1 MRSFPLVVIAG
12 LLCGLATASAWAQ
25 QLQCEPC
32 RHGFNKVQI
41 GSSSTFLFQ
50 LSNTG
55 SKTLTIT
62 AMSIQGSAFSFG
74 KFPLPA
80 HIQPSASVKL
90 PVIFTPT
97 ALGYTFGTI
106 ELVSTAKD
114 SPLQLYTSGHGIDNA
129 NPQLTVSPS
138 TLNFGSV
145 TVGSAAVLQAALT
158 ASNASVTI
166 SSDEST
172 SAEFVVLGLDLPVTI
187 AAGQSLPVSI
197 QFTPSATGKS
207 IGKVSFISNAEDSPT
222 LEHVTGVGAAPSS
235 HSVDLSWDPGDG
247 NAVGYNIYRG
257 TAQAGPYQK
266 INSALEASTN
276 YTDYAVELGQ
286 TYYYVTTEVNGQG
299 EESGY
304 SNVAEAQI
312 PDN

>member
-1 MRSFPLVVIAG
+1 MRSFPLVVIAC

-25 QLQCEPC
+25 QLQCEPY

-50 LSNTG
+50 LSNIG
-55 SKTLTIT
+55 SKTLTLT

-80 HIQPSASVKL
+80 HIQPNASVKL
-90 PVIFTPT
+90 PVVFTPT
-97 ALGYTFGTI
+97 ALGYAFGTI
-106 ELVSTAKD
+106 KLVSTAKD
-114 SPLQLYTSGHGIDNA
+114 SPLEIYTSGHGIDNA
-129 NPQLTVSPS
+129 NPQLAVSPS
-138 TLNFGSV
+138 TLDFGSV
-145 TVGSAAVLQAALT
+145 TVGSAAVLQATLT

-187 AAGQSLPVSI
+187 AAGQSLPVTI
-197 QFTPSATGKS
+197 QFTPSASGKS
-207 IGKVSFISNAEDSPT
+207 TGKVSFISDAEDSPT

-235 HSVDLSWDPGDG
+235 HSVSLSWDPGDG

-276 YTDYAVELGQ
+276 YTDYTVELGQ
-286 TYYYVTTEVNGQG
+286 TYFYVTTEVNGQG

-312 PDN
+312 PDH